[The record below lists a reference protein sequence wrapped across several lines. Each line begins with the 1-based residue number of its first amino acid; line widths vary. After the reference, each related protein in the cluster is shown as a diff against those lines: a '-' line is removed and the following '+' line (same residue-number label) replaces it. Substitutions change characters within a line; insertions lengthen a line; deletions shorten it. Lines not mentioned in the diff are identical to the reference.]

1 MKRVTRNFLAV
12 SISLIFMSGCT
23 SMKSENS
30 LTGEKEIS
38 DTATWTTIGATTGAA
53 VGGLGGPA
61 GALIGGAVGGLG
73 GAYYGYSLE
82 ETRQAL
88 QEEFIDMGVS
98 INDDEGFV
106 NISFNNDLMFDKGSV
121 NLSEESSKHLNT
133 LINTVGQ
140 MEQAYYIK
148 VIGHTDSSGTFKHN
162 VSLSESR
169 AKAVSMYLYNNG
181 LNAKSIDYSG
191 MADKRPLFEG
201 DDEESMTKNRR
212 VEIVIIPVVE

>member
-1 MKRVTRNFLAV
+1 MKRVTRKFLAV

-38 DTATWTTIGATTGAA
+38 DTATWTTIGVTTGAA
-53 VGGLGGPA
+53 VGGLGGPV
-61 GALIGGAVGGLG
+61 GALVGGAVGAVG

-88 QEEFIDMGVS
+88 QEEFVDMGVS
-98 INDDEGFV
+98 VNDDNGFV

-121 NLSEESSKHLNT
+121 NLSEESSKYLNT
-133 LINTVGQ
+133 LISTVGQ

-212 VEIVIIPVVE
+212 VEIIIIPVVE